1 MPDLSQGVCWGD
13 PRESEKEEA
22 VTSFH
27 VWHGAGSLLPVFSS
41 YHGKAARTRA
51 LLV

>member
-1 MPDLSQGVCWGD
+1 MSDLSQDVCLRG
-13 PRESEKEEA
+13 PRDSEKEET

-27 VWHGAGSLLPVFSS
+27 TWHGAGSLLPVFSS
-41 YHGKAARTRA
+41 YHGKAACTRA